1 MLSAALSKDGDHV
14 DGHLKSA
21 SCPGVVEPSTALSP
35 AAMFLS
41 AFGSMPSIEGLPSTS
56 DTLFSPP
63 SFSPSPI
70 ATLDSVAQPANELG
84 EGSTVC
90 GYTLGSVVGYG
101 ATATIRKGHRDN
113 AVVAV
118 KLVPLRVDHPTRSQS
133 LFVKS
138 PPSSRPTL
146 KRLQKE
152 EDIWRSLCHEH
163 VLPLFSS
170 TWINESW
177 WIAVTLWCPAG
188 TLLDYVRAREK
199 EISEYPRLFRQLT
212 SAVVYLHE
220 VAHVVHRDLK
230 LENVMVD
237 EEGGVRVGDWG
248 MARRLSDDPTDDEDE
263 DQGKEPEVGI
273 HRALSMSQPAHHP
286 RLGLAGVRHRNSTTA
301 ATHKPDKKGHFAPGS
316 VPYAAPELFQP
327 IHTIATAADVWALGV
342 ILFALVEGRLPF
354 WDAFEPRMIIK
365 IRHGD
370 CFSVCPFSLD
380 ANCHV
385 SGDIPVPTAPCSR
398 GTRKVLRGCM
408 ERDLAKR
415 WTARDVDE
423 SSWEVGGEEEEST
436 VAVDEE
442 DYSRHRLRSR
452 SRAGRSAERSPM
464 FSPPLSA
471 SRSRSRAGRSMER
484 SAVFS
489 PPSSASRSRSGGI
502 SLERSSSGGISLERG
517 RCRGRGG
524 EWSRSASPSVLP
536 TTPVD
541 SRIDLERV
549 VEGWEESA
557 EGADKFVE
565 VSVHPVGDVV
575 KT

>member
-1 MLSAALSKDGDHV
+1 MS
-14 DGHLKSA
+14 
-21 SCPGVVEPSTALSP
+21 
-35 AAMFLS
+35 
-41 AFGSMPSIEGLPSTS
+41 SIEGLPSTS
-56 DTLFSPP
+56 NTLFSPP
-63 SFSPSPI
+63 SFFPSPI
-70 ATLDSVAQPANELG
+70 ATLDSVAQTSVNELG

-101 ATATIRKGHRDN
+101 ATATIRKGYRDN

-118 KLVPLRVDHPTRSQS
+118 KLVPLRFDHPTRSQS
-133 LFVKS
+133 LFLKS
-138 PPSSRPTL
+138 PPTSRPSL
-146 KRLQKE
+146 KRLQRE

-177 WIAVTLWCPAG
+177 WVAVTLWCPAG

-248 MARRLSDDPTDDEDE
+248 MARRLSDGPTDDEDE
-263 DQGKEPEVGI
+263 DEDEEKEPELGI
-273 HRALSMSQPAHHP
+273 QRACSMSQPAHHP
-286 RLGLAGVRHRNSTTA
+286 RLGLAGVRHRNSMTT

-327 IHTIATAADVWALGV
+327 IHTVATAADVWALGV

-370 CFSVCPFSLD
+370 
-380 ANCHV
+380 
-385 SGDIPVPTAPCSR
+385 IPVPTAPSTR
-398 GTRKVLRGCM
+398 GTRKVLKGCM
-408 ERDLAKR
+408 ERDPGKR

-423 SSWEVGGEEEEST
+423 SSWEVGGEEEEPA
-436 VAVDEE
+436 VEVDE
-442 DYSRHRLRSR
+442 DAYAHI
-452 SRAGRSAERSPM
+452 
-464 FSPPLSA
+464 
-471 SRSRSRAGRSMER
+471 
-484 SAVFS
+484 V
-489 PPSSASRSRSGGI
+489 
-502 SLERSSSGGISLERG
+502 
-517 RCRGRGG
+517 
-524 EWSRSASPSVLP
+524 
-536 TTPVD
+536 
-541 SRIDLERV
+541 
-549 VEGWEESA
+549 
-557 EGADKFVE
+557 
-565 VSVHPVGDVV
+565 
-575 KT
+575 

>member
-1 MLSAALSKDGDHV
+1 
-14 DGHLKSA
+14 
-21 SCPGVVEPSTALSP
+21 
-35 AAMFLS
+35 MFLS

-63 SFSPSPI
+63 SFFPSPI
-70 ATLDSVAQPANELG
+70 ATLDSVAQPANEPG

-188 TLLDYVRAREK
+188 TLLDYV
-199 EISEYPRLFRQLT
+199 YPRLFRQLT

-248 MARRLSDDPTDDEDE
+248 MARRL
-263 DQGKEPEVGI
+263 PEVGI

-370 CFSVCPFSLD
+370 
-380 ANCHV
+380 
-385 SGDIPVPTAPCSR
+385 IPVPTAPCSR

-423 SSWEVGGEEEEST
+423 SSWEV
-436 VAVDEE
+436 VNEE

-502 SLERSSSGGISLERG
+502 SLERSSSGGYRWN
-517 RCRGRGG
+517 C
-524 EWSRSASPSVLP
+524 SPSVLP